1 MEMKDNLDIEKIKK
15 EQVKKIKQAIEIVKE
30 KNKEYKDKENK

>member
-30 KNKEYKDKENK
+30 KNEEYKDKENK